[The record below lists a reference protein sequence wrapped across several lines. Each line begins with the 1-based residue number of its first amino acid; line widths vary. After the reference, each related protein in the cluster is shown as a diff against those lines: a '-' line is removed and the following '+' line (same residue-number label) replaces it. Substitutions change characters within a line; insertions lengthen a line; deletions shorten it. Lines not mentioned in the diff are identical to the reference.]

1 MIVCVCEGVS
11 DREVRE
17 AITEGSRT
25 LQDLGRSCGAGTDC
39 ASCCMTL
46 RQMLDEHRPR
56 QNERAPSK

>member
-25 LQDLGRSCGAGTDC
+25 LQDIGRRCGAGTDC

-46 RQMLDEHRPR
+46 RQMIDENRPR
-56 QNERAPSK
+56 PNESTKTR

>member
-25 LQDLGRSCGAGTDC
+25 LQDIGRSCGAGTDC
-39 ASCCMTL
+39 ASCCLTL
-46 RQMLDEHRPR
+46 RQMIDEHQPR
-56 QNERAPSK
+56 RGESTTTR